1 MFSVLVLI
9 RKWRVTCDN
18 FHLLFF
24 SLLIKLL
31 GDSECVPRVVFI
43 SVGVI

>member
-1 MFSVLVLI
+1 MFSMLILI
-9 RKWRVTCDN
+9 RECRVTYAN

-24 SLLIKLL
+24 SLLIKPL

-43 SVGVI
+43 TVGVI